1 MIYLILYFMSMLFSY
16 LLLRKV
22 AYKAI
27 EELTDLIILLFLIF
41 VPVINILFSIFI
53 FLEHADIK
61 NKINIKN
68 LIGKIFLIKRDNGND
83 KFKGKRYN

>member
-1 MIYLILYFMSMLFSY
+1 MIYLILYFMSVLFSY

-61 NKINIKN
+61 ININIKN

>member
-1 MIYLILYFMSMLFSY
+1 MIYLILYFMSVLFSY